1 MLLDVKTIGK
11 ADLKNCLGGT
21 TYILLWPEDGRMKKD
36 DIRRVFDGSIF
47 YEAAAKREKQKHK
60 KH

>member
-1 MLLDVKTIGK
+1 
-11 ADLKNCLGGT
+11 
-21 TYILLWPEDGRMKKD
+21 MKRD

-47 YEAAAKREKQKHK
+47 YDVAAKREKQKHK